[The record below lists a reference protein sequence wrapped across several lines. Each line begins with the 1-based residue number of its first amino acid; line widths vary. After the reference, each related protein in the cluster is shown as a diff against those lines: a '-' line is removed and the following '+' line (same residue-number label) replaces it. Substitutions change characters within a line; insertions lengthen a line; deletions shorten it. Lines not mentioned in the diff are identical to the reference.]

1 MIEWYAV
8 SVMYSDFYDAL
19 ICPLSGCLAALL
31 FGNLVFSLF
40 IFYCLLFTVYCLQI
54 IVYS

>member
-31 FGNLVFSLF
+31 FGNLVFHYSF
-40 IFYCLLFTVYCLQI
+40 FTVCSSQFT
-54 IVYS
+54 VCK